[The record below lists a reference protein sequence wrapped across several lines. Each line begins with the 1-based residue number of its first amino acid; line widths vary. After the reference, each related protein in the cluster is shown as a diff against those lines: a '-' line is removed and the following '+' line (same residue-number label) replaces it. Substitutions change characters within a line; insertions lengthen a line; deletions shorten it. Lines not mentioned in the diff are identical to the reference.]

1 MREGEEKTMP
11 ANIHPSGN
19 FSKQELSTPGN
30 VTAGLMQH
38 LAERFTPELIA
49 DKIAELLH
57 ATHVTSGNRTIAD
70 NRARE
75 AGLKLLL
82 GYLIGLP
89 VQRQE
94 IFTRHTTTLDELKA
108 QAKGPELRAA
118 IMELLDEK
126 PVTGKPVNTQEPN
139 NKQDAT

>member
-94 IFTRHTTTLDELKA
+94 IITRHTSTLEEL
-108 QAKGPELRAA
+108 QAKVKNSPEMRRAIA
-118 IMELLDEK
+118 ELLDEK
-126 PVTGKPVNTQEPN
+126 SVVQVLPSK
-139 NKQDAT
+139 A